1 MLETL
6 RNAWK
11 VPDLRKKIL
20 YTLLM
25 LVIFRLGS
33 VIPVPWLDST
43 VVSNWI
49 AGNGTGSTLFNL
61 LDTFSGGSLSNAT
74 IFAMSITPYI
84 NSSIIMQLLC
94 VAIPALER
102 MSKEGE
108 EGRKKITK
116 ITRYVTVALSALQ
129 AWGLALTLNNQGA
142 VSNVSGIPHWL
153 VMLTIIVS
161 FTAGTAF
168 LMWLGEEITGKG
180 IGNGISML
188 IFAGIVCRVP
198 NMAIS
203 AWNSYMSGGRNQW
216 WMLIL
221 LLIYVIASIAFVV
234 LVNEAERRI
243 PVQYAKRVVG
253 RKMYGGQSTFIPIK
267 VAMAGVIP
275 IIFAMSIM
283 TFPATLATLFSR
295 TDSSVLARIASFI
308 IGNGGIVSKIFYP
321 VVYFLLIVGFTY
333 FYTSITFNP
342 IEVSNN
348 IKHNNGMIPGLR
360 PGKPTTDY
368 ISKVLSRI
376 TLVGA
381 CFLGIVA
388 VLPIVISEIFSRYV
402 SNLSAL
408 ALTGTSLLI
417 VVGVALETVKQLE
430 SQMLMRH
437 YKGFLE

>member
-1 MLETL
+1 MLQTL

-11 VPDLRKKIL
+11 IPDLRKKII
-20 YTLLM
+20 YTILL
-25 LVIFRLGS
+25 LVVFRFGS
-33 VIPVPWLDST
+33 VIPVPWINRAILAD
-43 VVSNWI
+43 WI
-49 AGNGTGSTLFNL
+49 KSDNGNTLFNL
-61 LDTFSGGSLSNAT
+61 LDTFSGGAFSQAT

-116 ITRYVTVALSALQ
+116 ITRYLTVVL
-129 AWGLALTLNNQGA
+129 GA
-142 VSNVSGIPHWL
+142 VQAFGLYMTLKSQNAVMTVPGVSPFL
-153 VMLTIIVS
+153 VGLTIVLS

-168 LMWLGEEITGKG
+168 LMWLGEQITGKG
-180 IGNGISML
+180 IGNGISMI
-188 IFAGIVCRVP
+188 IFAGIVASVP
-198 NMAIS
+198 SMIGQ
-203 AWNSYMSGGRNQW
+203 AWVGLVQVGKWYW
-216 WMLIL
+216 FAALIVYSL
-221 LLIYVIASIAFVV
+221 LSIMFVV
-234 LVNEAERRI
+234 LVNQGERRI

-253 RKMYGGQSTFIPIK
+253 RKMYGGQSSNIPIK

-283 TFPATLATLFSR
+283 SFPATLAQIFGQTEG
-295 TDSSVLARIASFI
+295 VLVKIAQFI
-308 IGNGGIVSKIFYP
+308 TSGATYP
-321 VVYFLLIVGFTY
+321 ILYFLLIVGFTY

-348 IKHNNGMIPGLR
+348 IKNNNGMVPGLR
-360 PGKPTTDY
+360 PGRPTTEY
-368 ISKVLSRI
+368 IAKVLSRI
-376 TLVGA
+376 TFIGA
-381 CFLGIVA
+381 IFLGIIA
-388 VLPIVISEIFSRYV
+388 VLPIVLTEIMNANV
-402 SNLSAL
+402 SAL

-417 VVGVALETVKQLE
+417 VVGVALETVKEVE

>member
-1 MLETL
+1 MLQTI

-11 VPDLRKKIL
+11 IPDLRKKIL
-20 YTLLM
+20 YTIFL

-33 VIPVPWLDST
+33 VIPVPWLDPA
-43 VVSNWI
+43 VVKDWVTNS
-49 AGNGTGSTLFNL
+49 GNGSTLFSL
-61 LDTFSGGSLSNAT
+61 LDTFSGGSLSGAT

-116 ITRYVTVALSALQ
+116 ITRYVTVVLAAIQ
-129 AWGLALTLNNQGA
+129 AWGLTITLKGQNA
-142 VSNVSGIPHWL
+142 ISFSNGIPNWL
-153 VMLTIIVS
+153 TMVTIILA

-188 IFAGIVCRVP
+188 IFAGIVSRVP
-198 NMAIS
+198 TMLVS
-203 AWNSYMSGGRNQW
+203 AWNSFMAGEKNEWYML
-216 WMLIL
+216 LIL
-221 LLIYVIASIAFVV
+221 LVYILASIAFVV

-283 TFPATLATLFSR
+283 TFPATLATLFSAN
-295 TDSSVLARIASFI
+295 TGSVLYKVAMFI
-308 IGNGGIVSKIFYP
+308 TGGGGVVSKVFYP
-321 VVYFLLIVGFTY
+321 LAYFLLIVGFTY

-348 IKHNNGMIPGLR
+348 IKKNNGMVPGLR
-360 PGKPTTDY
+360 PGKPTSDY
-368 ISKVLSRI
+368 IAKVLSRI

-388 VLPIVISEIFSRYV
+388 VLPIVISEIFSKL
-402 SNLSAL
+402 SNLSAIS
-408 ALTGTSLLI
+408 LTGTSLLI
-417 VVGVALETVKQLE
+417 VVGVALETVKQIE

>member
-33 VIPVPWLDST
+33 VIPVPWLDAT

-295 TDSSVLARIASFI
+295 TESSVLARIASFI

-348 IKHNNGMIPGLR
+348 IKRNNGMIPGLR
-360 PGKPTTDY
+360 PGRPTTDY

-437 YKGFLE
+437 FKGFLE

>member
-1 MLETL
+1 MLETI

-11 VPDLRKKIL
+11 IPDLRKKIL
-20 YTLLM
+20 YTIFLLI
-25 LVIFRLGS
+25 IFRLGS
-33 VIPVPWLDST
+33 VIPVPWLDKNAVAT
-43 VVSNWI
+43 WLNNDN
-49 AGNGTGSTLFNL
+49 GNTLFNL
-61 LDTFSGGSLSNAT
+61 LNTFSGGAFANAT

-102 MSKEGE
+102 MAKEGE

-116 ITRYVTVALSALQ
+116 ITRYITVVLAALQ
-129 AWGLALTLNNQGA
+129 AWGLTLTLSRSHA
-142 VSNVSGIPHWL
+142 VMPVTHVPGWL
-153 VMLTIIVS
+153 VMVTIIVS

-188 IFAGIVCRVP
+188 IFAGIVSRIPIMCRT
-198 NMAIS
+198 
-203 AWNSYMSGGRNQW
+203 AWGSFIEGDQRFGWIKLLVLLVY
-216 WMLIL
+216 IL
-221 LLIYVIASIAFVV
+221 ASIAFVV

-283 TFPATLATLFSR
+283 TFPATLAQLFGKEQG
-295 TDSSVLARIASFI
+295 VLATVAKFI
-308 IGNGGIVSKIFYP
+308 TGSGGVISAIFYP
-321 VVYFLLIVGFTY
+321 LVYFLLIVGFTY

-348 IKHNNGMIPGLR
+348 IKRNNGMIPGLR
-360 PGKPTTDY
+360 PGKPTSDY
-368 ISKVLSRI
+368 IAKVLSRI

-381 CFLGIVA
+381 IFLGIVA
-388 VLPIVISEIFSRYV
+388 VLPIVISECVPGLGS
-402 SNLSAL
+402 LSSI

-417 VVGVALETVKQLE
+417 VVGVALETVKQIE

>member
-1 MLETL
+1 MLETI

-11 VPDLRKKIL
+11 IPDLRKKIL
-20 YTLLM
+20 YTIFLL
-25 LVIFRLGS
+25 VVFRFGS
-33 VIPVPWLDST
+33 VIPVPWLNPD
-43 VVSNWI
+43 VVSAWMNS
-49 AGNGTGSTLFNL
+49 GSGSTLFNL
-61 LDTFSGGSLSNAT
+61 LDMFSGGSLANAT

-116 ITRYVTVALSALQ
+116 ITRYLTVALAALQ
-129 AWGLALTLNNQGA
+129 AWGLTLTLKNQGA
-142 VSNVSGIPHWL
+142 LMTTEANLPTWL
-153 VMLTIIVS
+153 VMITVIFA

-188 IFAGIVCRVP
+188 IFAGIVSRIPTMVV
-198 NMAIS
+198 S
-203 AWNSYMSGGRNQW
+203 AWNTFMSGGNNQW
-216 WMLIL
+216 YFLVL
-221 LLIYVIASIAFVV
+221 LAIYVLASIAFVV

-253 RKMYGGQSTFIPIK
+253 RKMYGGQSTYIPIK

-283 TFPATLATLFSR
+283 TFPATIATLFGKS
-295 TDSSVLARIASFI
+295 TGVLVSIASFI
-308 IGNGGIVSKIFYP
+308 TGGGGIVSRIFYP
-321 VVYFLLIVGFTY
+321 LVYFLLIVGFTY

-342 IEVSNN
+342 VEVSNN
-348 IKHNNGMIPGLR
+348 IKKNNGMIPGIR
-360 PGKPTTDY
+360 PGKPTSDY
-368 ISKVLSRI
+368 IAKVLGRV

-381 CFLGIVA
+381 IFLGIVA
-388 VLPIVISEIFSRYV
+388 VLPIVISECIP
-402 SNLSAL
+402 NLGSL
-408 ALTGTSLLI
+408 SSIALTGTSLLI
-417 VVGVALETVKQLE
+417 VVGVALETVRQIE

>member
-11 VPDLRKKIL
+11 IPDLRKKIL
-20 YTLLM
+20 YTIFL

-33 VIPVPWLDST
+33 VIPVPWLDAT
-43 VVSNWI
+43 VVQSWLSGET
-49 AGNGTGSTLFNL
+49 GNTLFNL
-61 LDTFSGGSLSNAT
+61 LDTFSGGSFSNAT

-84 NSSIIMQLLC
+84 NSSIIMQLLT

-102 MSKEGE
+102 MAKEGE

-116 ITRYVTVALSALQ
+116 ITRYVTVVLAALQ
-129 AWGLALTLNNQGA
+129 AWGLTLTLKNQGA
-142 VSNVSGIPHWL
+142 IMSVSGIPGWL
-153 VMLTIIVS
+153 VMLTIIIA

-188 IFAGIVCRVP
+188 IFAGIVSRIPTMIVTAWETF
-198 NMAIS
+198 MA
-203 AWNSYMSGGRNQW
+203 GGSNQW
-216 WMLIL
+216 YFML
-221 LLIYVIASIAFVV
+221 LLLVYVLLSIAFVV

-253 RKMYGGQSTFIPIK
+253 RKMYGGQSTYIPIK

-283 TFPATLATLFSR
+283 TFPATLATLFNSQGVMY
-295 TDSSVLARIASFI
+295 TIASFVT
-308 IGNGGIVSKIFYP
+308 GGGGIVSKIFYP
-321 VVYFLLIVGFTY
+321 LVYFLLIVGFTY

-342 IEVSNN
+342 VEVSNN
-348 IKHNNGMIPGLR
+348 IKKNNGMIPGIR
-360 PGKPTTDY
+360 PGRPTSDY

-381 CFLGIVA
+381 CFLGVVA
-388 VLPIVISEIFSRYV
+388 VLPIVISEIAGSVSAKFS
-402 SNLSAL
+402 SLSSIS
-408 ALTGTSLLI
+408 LTGTSLLI
-417 VVGVALETVKQLE
+417 VVGVALETVKQIE

>member
-1 MLETL
+1 MLETI

-11 VPDLRKKIL
+11 IPDLRKKIL
-20 YTLLM
+20 YTIFLLI
-25 LVIFRLGS
+25 IFRLGS
-33 VIPVPWLDST
+33 VIPVPWLDPE
-43 VVSNWI
+43 VVSTWMSGEN
-49 AGNGTGSTLFNL
+49 GSTLFNL
-61 LDTFSGGSLSNAT
+61 LDMFSGGSLANAT

-116 ITRYVTVALSALQ
+116 ITRYVTVALAALQ
-129 AWGLALTLNNQGA
+129 AWGLTLTLKNQGA
-142 VSNVSGIPHWL
+142 LMTSEAGLPTWL
-153 VMLTIIVS
+153 VMVTVIFA

-188 IFAGIVCRVP
+188 IFAGIVSRIPTMMV
-198 NMAIS
+198 S
-203 AWNSYMSGGRNQW
+203 AWNTFMSGGNNQW
-216 WMLIL
+216 YALIL
-221 LLIYVIASIAFVV
+221 LVIYVLASIAFVV
-234 LVNEAERRI
+234 LINEAERRI

-283 TFPATLATLFSR
+283 TFPATIATLFGKQ
-295 TDSSVLARIASFI
+295 TGVLVSVARFI
-308 IGNGGIVSKIFYP
+308 TGGGGIISQIFYP
-321 VVYFLLIVGFTY
+321 LVYFLLIVGFTY

-348 IKHNNGMIPGLR
+348 IKKNNGMIPGLR
-360 PGKPTTDY
+360 PGKPTSDY
-368 ISKVLSRI
+368 IAKVLGRI

-381 CFLGIVA
+381 IFLGIVA
-388 VLPIVISEIFSRYV
+388 VLPIIISECIPGLGS
-402 SNLSAL
+402 LSSI

-417 VVGVALETVKQLE
+417 VVGVALETVKQIE